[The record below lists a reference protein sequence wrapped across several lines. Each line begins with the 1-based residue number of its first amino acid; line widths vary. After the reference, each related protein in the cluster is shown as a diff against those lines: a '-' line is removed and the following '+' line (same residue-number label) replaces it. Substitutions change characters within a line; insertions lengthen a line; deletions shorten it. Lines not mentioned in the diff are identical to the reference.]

1 MSLDFL
7 WEDDKPKYEKLPVGV
22 YTVAINSATIDTTKE
37 TPKLCWEMQIIGGDH
52 DKRKVW
58 FNQNITPKS
67 KYFINRNLAPFGQ
80 KADSPASLADILPK
94 LLNEKCEINLTYRPW
109 TNPSGETKDYVQVE
123 INNWLANFDGDM
135 AGKVDPNQ
143 IPF

>member
-1 MSLDFL
+1 M
-7 WEDDKPKYEKLPVGV
+7 
-22 YTVAINSATIDTTKE
+22 IDSTKT
-37 TPKLCWEMQIIGGDH
+37 TPKLSWEFTIIGGDH
-52 DKRKVW
+52 DRRKIW

-67 KYFINRNLAPFGQ
+67 KYFINKNLAPFGQ
-80 KADSPASLADILPK
+80 KADSPAALADILPK

-109 TNPSGETKDYVQVE
+109 TNPQGETRDYVQVE

-135 AGKVDPNQ
+135 KAKLDDSQ